1 MICEQK
7 LIKGILS
14 GLRQFLVSENP
25 FKMMENDLYFTLIVL
40 FVLEIFKFLS

>member
-14 GLRQFLVSENP
+14 GQRQFLVSENP
-25 FKMMENDLYFTLIVL
+25 LKMMENDLYFTLIVL